1 MTSVAS
7 LFGYPE
13 RAKTVD
19 VKEFE
24 PVNWP
29 NEDQLIG
36 IEVEFELPRGNR
48 PRDLSNVRGWTR
60 HSDGSLQYGV
70 EYVLTSPLS
79 GDDLTRAI
87 YSFFNAGFEL
97 ARNTTSS
104 THIHID
110 MTEKETTLSSLQ
122 TLLSIVYVLEPAIFH
137 IVDPSREW
145 CGYTNPLESADVG
158 VLASLMAGDGA
169 KFSTGTNSIGS
180 RYYGVN
186 VQSLAKFGSLE
197 FRYFPTATSP
207 SELID
212 WIKLAQSIKLASLTM
227 GESREVIDMFFDSG
241 SYDKFLSD
249 FFSEWKEKILEH
261 VPYRR
266 ARKRAKLLS
275 TKLNLA
281 ETQLMREVDIRKVLG
296 KGRFKKIKS
305 LPSISD
311 LAAGAAS
318 VTRAD
323 NGIEGWN
330 QDNVHLFYLGRGS
343 GVPNYESYPVGQA
356 VFLASSD
363 VLYVGYAGEDGRFH
377 LANLFDE
384 VRMNRVAEYFTV
396 KASNIKKALNLARSG
411 VIPSRYTRIFEDN
424 IHTMIEIYNSG
435 GNRFSIIDMDIP
447 LTEIL

>member
-7 LFGYPE
+7 IFGHAE
-13 RAKTVD
+13 RMKAVG

-24 PVNWP
+24 KVDWP

-36 IEVEFELPRGNR
+36 IEVEFEIPRGSSHR
-48 PRDLSNVRGWTR
+48 ELSNVRGWTK
-60 HSDGSLQYGV
+60 HNDGSLQYGV

-122 TLLSIVYVLEPAIFH
+122 TLLSIVYVLEPAIFR

-145 CGYTNPLESADVG
+145 CGYTNPLESADVS
-158 VLASLMAGDGA
+158 VLASLMAGSRDR
-169 KFSTGTNSIGS
+169 FSTGTGSMGS

-197 FRYFPTATSP
+197 FRYFPTATS
-207 SELID
+207 SAELID
-212 WIKLAQSIKLASLTM
+212 WVKLVQCIKLASLTL
-227 GESREVIDMFFDSG
+227 GESREVIETFFDAN

-249 FFSEWKEKILEH
+249 FFFDWKEKILEH

-275 TKLNLA
+275 TKLNLT
-281 ETQLMREVDIRKVLG
+281 ESQPMREVDARKVLG
-296 KGRFKKIKS
+296 KDRFKKIKS
-305 LPSISD
+305 LPSTDVLSSSARI
-311 LAAGAAS
+311 
-318 VTRAD
+318 TRAD
-323 NGIEGWN
+323 NGVEGWN
-330 QDNVHLFYLGRGS
+330 QDNVHLFHLGNGG
-343 GVPNYESYPVGQA
+343 GVPHYEEYIVGNDFFLISGDTVYIGYPSTSGGFRFA
-356 VFLASSD
+356 GLFDYERIRNANGHTIRASS
-363 VLYVGYAGEDGRFH
+363 L
-377 LANLFDE
+377 
-384 VRMNRVAEYFTV
+384 
-396 KASNIKKALNLARSG
+396 KKALSIARSG
-411 VIPSRYTRIFEDN
+411 VIPARCTRIFEDS
-424 IHTMIEIYNSG
+424 IHTMIELYNSG
-435 GNRFSIIDMDIP
+435 SVRLSMIEFDIP

>member
-7 LFGYPE
+7 IFGYPE
-13 RAKTVD
+13 RAKVAGVQDFEKVD
-19 VKEFE
+19 
-24 PVNWP
+24 WP

-36 IEVEFELPRGNR
+36 IEVEFEI
-48 PRDLSNVRGWTR
+48 PRDSSHHEMSNVRGWAK

-70 EYVLTSPLS
+70 EYVLTSPLY

-87 YSFFNAGFEL
+87 YSFFNAEFAL

-158 VLASLMAGDGA
+158 VLASLMAGDGD
-169 KFSTGTNSIGS
+169 KFSTGTGSIGS

-197 FRYFPTATSP
+197 FRYFPTATSS
-207 SELID
+207 SELIG
-212 WIKLAQSIKLASLTM
+212 WVKLVQCIKLASLTM

-249 FFSEWKEKILEH
+249 FFFEWKEKILEH

-281 ETQLMREVDIRKVLG
+281 ETQLIREVDIRKVLG

-305 LPSISD
+305 LPSIDD
-311 LAAGAAS
+311 LSSAARI
-318 VTRAD
+318 TRAD

-330 QDNVHLFYLGRGS
+330 QDNVHLFHLGS
-343 GVPNYESYPVGQA
+343 GGGVPHYEEYPVGNDF
-356 VFLASSD
+356 FLVAHD
-363 VLYVGYAGEDGRFH
+363 TVYVGYAGSSGGFH
-377 LANLFDE
+377 FISMFDE
-384 VRMNRVAEYFTV
+384 GRMRLVPNGFTV
-396 KASNIKKALNLARSG
+396 KVSSLKKALTLARSG
-411 VIPSRYTRIFEDN
+411 AIPAHYVEAFEGKV
-424 IHTMIEIYNSG
+424 HTMIELHTSRSA
-435 GNRFSIIDMDIP
+435 RFPMIEFDIP